1 MCIDAKQLQT
11 VLFASLIETKK
22 KNERYR
28 TKEERKKDVTN
39 LSIINPKGMSEC
51 YVRKV
56 ESNHWAAKPLQ
67 V

>member
-1 MCIDAKQLQT
+1 MYFHT
-11 VLFASLIETKK
+11 PNHNVLHFDLLELINKVL
-22 KNERYR
+22 
-28 TKEERKKDVTN
+28 RKY
-39 LSIINPKGMSEC
+39 